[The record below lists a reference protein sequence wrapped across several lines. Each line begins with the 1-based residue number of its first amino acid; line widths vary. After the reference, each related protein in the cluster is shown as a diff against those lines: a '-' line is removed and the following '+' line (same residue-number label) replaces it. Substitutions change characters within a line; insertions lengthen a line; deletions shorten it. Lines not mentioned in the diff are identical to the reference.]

1 MPFLI
6 KLTEHV
12 SSIVLFNLC
21 STIGHIIKIN
31 LGMSEIMRSTKL
43 MLLGISIMI
52 VSLFIQNE
60 EGIRLYGNEIF
71 ILAFGFIL
79 TLIGFFIK
87 GKINNS

>member
-1 MPFLI
+1 
-6 KLTEHV
+6 
-12 SSIVLFNLC
+12 
-21 STIGHIIKIN
+21 
-31 LGMSEIMRSTKL
+31 MRSTKL

-60 EGIRLYGNEIF
+60 EGIRLYGREVF

-87 GKINNS
+87 GKIKNS